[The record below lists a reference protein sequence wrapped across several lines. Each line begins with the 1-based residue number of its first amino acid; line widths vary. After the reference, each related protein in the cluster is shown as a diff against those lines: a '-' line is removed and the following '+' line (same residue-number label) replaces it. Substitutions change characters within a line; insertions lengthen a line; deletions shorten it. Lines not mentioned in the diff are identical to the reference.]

1 MLQPLKG
8 VKLTMTEF
16 LMTIK
21 GNEAGSGRL
30 AEVLQ
35 GTLC

>member
-1 MLQPLKG
+1 
-8 VKLTMTEF
+8 MTEF

-21 GNEAGSGRL
+21 GNEAGSRRL

-35 GTLC
+35 GTLCGYVHCHILI